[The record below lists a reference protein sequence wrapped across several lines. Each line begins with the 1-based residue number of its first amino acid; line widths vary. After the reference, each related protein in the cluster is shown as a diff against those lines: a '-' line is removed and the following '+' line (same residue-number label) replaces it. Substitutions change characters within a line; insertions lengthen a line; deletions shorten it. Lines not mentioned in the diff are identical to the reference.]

1 MWKEFLFM
9 QKDSGNA
16 QIVDVC
22 IVGAGV
28 VGLFLSTQLIQSKKK
43 VAIVETSKIFG
54 GQINLYLEKKIYNF
68 PLIDCITGKNI
79 VNELQ
84 KKNIN
89 ENCSIFLHSIIA
101 NIIETDIGFAVEI
114 QEKGGELKKIVCKYL
129 VLATGKGSIKPNKL
143 PFEDAKIIEGKQLFY
158 SVRDKQKFCG
168 KDVII
173 AGGGDSV
180 IDWSCELVDIAKS
193 VVVVHRRD
201 IDRPENPE
209 FLHFKELCNSGRIRL
224 KVPYNITNLI
234 IGNDGFNGIKV
245 SSAKSLEEEIYCDYI
260 LAFYGLKTIQ
270 ENFDAFK
277 DFNIKFDENGIFVN
291 YANNETSYKNIFAI
305 GDCCQYNGKIKN
317 IFMGFTDAMRCFYEI
332 CNREHGKIDI
342 YGHKC

>member
-1 MWKEFLFM
+1 M
-9 QKDSGNA
+9 QKDSDDT

-28 VGLFLSTQLIQSKKK
+28 VGLFLATQLIQSKKK

-79 VNELQ
+79 VDKLQ
-84 KKNIN
+84 KKILN
-89 ENCSIFLHSIIA
+89 ENCSIFMHSIINDVA
-101 NIIETDIGFAVEI
+101 KTDVGFAVEI

-158 SVRDKQKFCG
+158 SVRDKQKFSG

-180 IDWSCELVDIAKS
+180 IDWSCELVDVAKS
-193 VVVVHRRD
+193 VAVVHRRD

-209 FLHFKELCNSGRIRL
+209 FLHFKELCNSGRIKL
-224 KVPYNITNLI
+224 KTPYNITSFVI
-234 IGNDGFNGIKV
+234 KDDCFKGIKI
-245 SSAKSLEEEIYCDYI
+245 SNAKSLEEEIYGDYI

-270 ENFDAFK
+270 ENFDVFK
-277 DFNIKFDENGIFVN
+277 DFNVKFDENGI
-291 YANNETSYKNIFAI
+291 
-305 GDCCQYNGKIKN
+305 
-317 IFMGFTDAMRCFYEI
+317 
-332 CNREHGKIDI
+332 
-342 YGHKC
+342 

>member
-1 MWKEFLFM
+1 M
-9 QKDSGNA
+9 
-16 QIVDVC
+16 
-22 IVGAGV
+22 
-28 VGLFLSTQLIQSKKK
+28 
-43 VAIVETSKIFG
+43 
-54 GQINLYLEKKIYNF
+54 
-68 PLIDCITGKNI
+68 
-79 VNELQ
+79 
-84 KKNIN
+84 
-89 ENCSIFLHSIIA
+89 HSII
-101 NIIETDIGFAVEI
+101 NNVVKTDVGFAVEI

-143 PFEDAKIIEGKQLFY
+143 PFDEAKTIEGKQLFY
-158 SVRDKQKFCG
+158 SVRDKQKFFG

-209 FLHFKELCNSGRIRL
+209 FLRFKELCNSGRIRL

-234 IGNDGFNGIKV
+234 IGNDCFNGIKI
-245 SSAKSLEEEIYCDYI
+245 SSAKSSEEEIYADYI

-270 ENFDAFK
+270 ENFDVFK

-305 GDCCQYNGKIKN
+305 GDCCQYNGSKISLWVSL
-317 IFMGFTDAMRCFYEI
+317 MR
-332 CNREHGKIDI
+332 
-342 YGHKC
+342 